1 MKTAL
6 FGGSFDP
13 VHLGHLFNLHCVA
26 SQTDYSRFVIMPAK
40 QSNFKR
46 ENVPCAT
53 EKQRIEMLELAL
65 EDFFEIY
72 PSDCEAKVFE
82 VSNMEIVRGG
92 ISYTLDTVN
101 QLLKDG
107 DDSKIGLIIGD
118 DHLPLLKKWYGFEEL
133 KKKVEFLICPRNSKQ
148 IIAPEG
154 IEYKV
159 LEVDQVAP
167 ESATRIR
174 EDVKKYA
181 SYLSPRVRE
190 YVFANN
196 LYN

>member
-13 VHLGHLFNLHCVA
+13 VHLGHLFNLHCAA
-26 SQTDYSRFVIMPAK
+26 SQTDYERFVIMPAK

-46 ENVPCAT
+46 GNEPCASAV
-53 EKQRIEMLELAL
+53 QRLEMLDLAL
-65 EDFFEIY
+65 EDFCEIY
-72 PSDCEAKVFE
+72 PSDCEGKIFE
-82 VSNMEIVRGG
+82 VSDMEIVRGG

-101 QLLKDG
+101 ELLKEDG
-107 DDSKIGLIIGD
+107 SSRIGVIIGD
-118 DHLPLLKKWYGFEEL
+118 DHVPLLNKWYRFEEL
-133 KKKVEFLICPRNSKQ
+133 SEKVEFLICPRKGSE
-148 IIAPEG
+148 IIVPGG

-159 LEVDQVAP
+159 LEVDQVSP
-167 ESATRIR
+167 ESATKIR
-174 EDVKKYA
+174 EDVKGFA

-190 YVFANN
+190 YVIANS

>member
-13 VHLGHLFNLHCVA
+13 VHLGHLFNLHCAA
-26 SQTDYSRFVIMPAK
+26 SQTDYERFVIMPAK

-46 ENVPCAT
+46 ENAPSAT
-53 EKQRIEMLELAL
+53 AEQRIRMLDLAL

-72 PSDCEAKVFE
+72 PSDCEGKVFE
-82 VSNMEIVRGG
+82 VSDMEIIRGG

-101 QLLKDG
+101 ELLRG
-107 DDSKIGLIIGD
+107 DCSSRIGVIIGD
-118 DHLPLLKKWYGFEEL
+118 DHVPLLKNWYGFEEL
-133 KKKVEFLICPRNSKQ
+133 SEKVEFLICPRNTDEIKV
-148 IIAPEG
+148 PEG
-154 IEYKV
+154 VRYRI
-159 LEVDQVAP
+159 LEVNQVSP

-174 EDVKKYA
+174 EDVREFA

-190 YVFANN
+190 YVIANG

>member
-26 SQTDYSRFVIMPAK
+26 SQTDYKRFVIMPAK

-46 ENVPCAT
+46 ENIPCAT

-72 PSDCEAKVFE
+72 SPDCEGKIFE
-82 VSNMEIVRGG
+82 VSDMEIVRGG

-101 QLLKDG
+101 ELLKDG
-107 DDSKIGLIIGD
+107 DNSRIGLIIGD
-118 DHLPLLKKWYGFEEL
+118 DHIPLLKKWYGFEEL
-133 KKKVEFLICPRNSKQ
+133 KEKVEFLICPRNSKQ

-154 IEYKV
+154 IEYKI
-159 LEVDQVAP
+159 LEADQVSP
-167 ESATRIR
+167 ESATKIR

-190 YVFANN
+190 YVFAND

>member
-13 VHLGHLFNLHCVA
+13 VHLGHLFNLHCAA
-26 SQTDYSRFVIMPAK
+26 SQTDYSRFVIMPAQ

-46 ENVPCAT
+46 NNAPSAT
-53 EKQRIEMLELAL
+53 AQQRLQMLNLAL

-72 PSDCEAKVFE
+72 PQDCEGRVFE
-82 VSNMEIVRGG
+82 VSDLEIVRGG

-101 QLLKDG
+101 ELVKEGDG
-107 DDSKIGLIIGD
+107 SRIGVIIGD
-118 DHLPLLKKWYGFEEL
+118 DHIPLLKSWYGFEEL
-133 KKKVEFLICPRNSKQ
+133 ASKAEFLICPRNSTK

-154 IEYKV
+154 IEYKILKTDV
-159 LEVDQVAP
+159 TAP
-167 ESATRIR
+167 ESATKIR
-174 EDVKKYA
+174 EDVNKYA

-190 YVFANN
+190 YVLENG

>member
-46 ENVPCAT
+46 ENIPSAT
-53 EKQRIEMLELAL
+53 DNQRIEMLELAL

-72 PSDCEAKVFE
+72 PSDCEARVFE
-82 VSNMEIVRGG
+82 VSDMEIVRGG

-107 DDSKIGLIIGD
+107 DGSKIGLIIGD

>member
-53 EKQRIEMLELAL
+53 EKQRIKMLELAL

-82 VSNMEIVRGG
+82 VSDMEIVRGG

-101 QLLKDG
+101 ELLKDG
-107 DDSKIGLIIGD
+107 DGSRIGLIIGD
-118 DHLPLLKKWYGFEEL
+118 DHIPLLKKWYGFEEL

-159 LEVDQVAP
+159 LEVDQVSP

-181 SYLSPRVRE
+181 AYLSPRVRE
-190 YVFANN
+190 YVFAKN

>member
-13 VHLGHLFNLHCVA
+13 VHLGHLFNLHCAA
-26 SQTDYSRFVIMPAK
+26 SQTDYERFVIMPAK

-46 ENVPCAT
+46 KNAPCASA
-53 EKQRIEMLELAL
+53 EQRMEMLDLAL
-65 EDFFEIY
+65 DDFCEIY
-72 PSDCEAKVFE
+72 PSDCEGKVFE
-82 VSNMEIVRGG
+82 VSDMEIVRGG

-101 QLLKDG
+101 ELLTENG
-107 DDSKIGLIIGD
+107 ESRIGVIIGD
-118 DHLPLLKKWYGFEEL
+118 DHIPLLKKWYGFEEL
-133 KKKVEFLICPRNSKQ
+133 SKKVEFLICPRNADEIKV
-148 IIAPEG
+148 PEG
-154 IEYKV
+154 IEYRI
-159 LEVDQVAP
+159 LEVSQVSP

-174 EDVKKYA
+174 ENVREFA

-190 YVFANN
+190 YVIANG